1 MDSEENKIPFSVLR
15 KVLKRPEMQKKVWS
29 MYDPIS
35 KMRRYFTCDDLLSAF
50 VNIPDDAMV
59 FVYGELL
66 EYAKEEM
73 NA

>member
-1 MDSEENKIPFSVLR
+1 MEPEENKIPFSVLR

-29 MYDPIS
+29 MSDPIS
-35 KMRRYFTCDDLLSAF
+35 KMRRYFTCDDLLSAYA
-50 VNIPDDAMV
+50 NIPDDAMV
-59 FVYGELL
+59 LVYGEIL

>member
-15 KVLKRPEMQKKVWS
+15 KVLKRPEMQKKVWN

-35 KMRRYFTCDDLLSAF
+35 KMRRYFIGDELLSAY

-59 FVYGELL
+59 LVYGELL